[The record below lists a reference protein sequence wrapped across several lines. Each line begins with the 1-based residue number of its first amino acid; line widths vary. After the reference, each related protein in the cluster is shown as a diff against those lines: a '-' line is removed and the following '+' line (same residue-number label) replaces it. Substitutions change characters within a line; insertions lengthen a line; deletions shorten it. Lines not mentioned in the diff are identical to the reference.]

1 MNKLSQELKKNIE
14 KIMEVNFGSNIK
26 NANPRQVYEA
36 LMISTNRALAEKRA
50 AYTKKVREKEAKQV
64 YYMSMEF
71 LVGTSL
77 KNNLWNL
84 GVEDDIKQF
93 LLDAGFDIE
102 DFYEME
108 PDAGLGNGG
117 LGRLASCYMDSL
129 TTLGYPVTGF
139 SIRYEFGIFKQVIID
154 GWQNEFPD
162 SWIDK
167 AGYWLNPRYDEEV
180 EVHFFGNVRENWT
193 DDGLKTEHT
202 DYVSIIATPYDLFIS
217 GYDTCAVNSLR
228 LWSAKATSGFNMD
241 LFSKGEYV
249 KSTEDEAIASSIS
262 KVLYFL

>member
-1 MNKLSQELKKNIE
+1 MNKLSQNIITNLD
-14 KIMEVNFGSNIK
+14 KIMEVNFGSDLTS
-26 NANPRQVYEA
+26 ANPRQVYEA
-36 LMISTNRALAEKRA
+36 LMTATNLALKEKRSA
-50 AYTKKVREKEAKQV
+50 FTKKVKEQEAKQV

-84 GVEDDIKQF
+84 GVEEDVAKY
-93 LLDAGFDIE
+93 LKDAGYDIE

-154 GWQNEFPD
+154 GWQNEFPT
-162 SWIDK
+162 
-167 AGYWLNPRYDEEV
+167 AGLIKQV
-180 EVHFFGNVRENWT
+180 TG
-193 DDGLKTEHT
+193 
-202 DYVSIIATPYDLFIS
+202 
-217 GYDTCAVNSLR
+217 
-228 LWSAKATSGFNMD
+228 
-241 LFSKGEYV
+241 
-249 KSTEDEAIASSIS
+249 
-262 KVLYFL
+262 